1 VIPENRVENNQ
12 VIISNFFD
20 LFNPQSP
27 SETQLISK
35 PTLEGIR
42 EGNVAVNFENGNLG
56 IPVLNILN
64 QKKNNSKITESKNL
78 LSESEDQPFD
88 MMEFVNLC
96 KDYFQ
101 DIRSSNKIKKGS
113 NILIINKE
121 SYQNLP
127 PTFIDEL
134 VNFINLSAS
143 MLGRDNLFFF
153 HSNEK
158 RFLLPTDISTIN
170 RLQRVFVSF
179 KRLDEAEKLKYERL
193 KYRSGAFKLSRKLAI
208 YLFVLS
214 EMIDDEV
221 NDPKEFFEKI
231 NSNYEGESIQYISD
245 LEFSLL
251 ETMHDDGI
259 LTLES
264 NGDELPTLKPFE
276 GYVLPSVASKN
287 KKQEHKLDPN
297 LEILS
302 GQAKEKPEKIVSVIN
317 SADKVYAPPVE
328 MDEKILRTW
337 SGSMKLR
344 DFKYRSNVSMRGRFI
359 LTNNRLIIYR
369 KKFGIFPAIPFIGY
383 VRPNNRMM
391 FIILRLIS
399 YISRFRH
406 VVTAVVR
413 TVGLP
418 VILAFI
424 LGLDKVGN
432 FTDQIPISFP
442 DIPGFSNSF
451 DFLVEN
457 PEVAAGVIGGF
468 SGLSMLF
475 RILFFRSL
483 AITVIPLTM
492 FGGLQ
497 AHPKNSGLSQ
507 FICKPRGSDK
517 LPGLSHGLPFT
528 TYVRSQSLSTLPSY
542 LNNQSILLSL
552 IALSNQPTSK

>member
-1 VIPENRVENNQ
+1 
-12 VIISNFFD
+12 
-20 LFNPQSP
+20 
-27 SETQLISK
+27 
-35 PTLEGIR
+35 
-42 EGNVAVNFENGNLG
+42 
-56 IPVLNILN
+56 
-64 QKKNNSKITESKNL
+64 
-78 LSESEDQPFD
+78 
-88 MMEFVNLC
+88 
-96 KDYFQ
+96 
-101 DIRSSNKIKKGS
+101 
-113 NILIINKE
+113 
-121 SYQNLP
+121 
-127 PTFIDEL
+127 L
-134 VNFINLSAS
+134 VNFINFNSA
-143 MLGRDNLFFF
+143 LIRKDNLFFF

-158 RFLLPTDISTIN
+158 RFLLPTDTSTIN
-170 RLQRVFVSF
+170 RLQRVLISF
-179 KRLDEAEKLKYERL
+179 KRLDEDEKIKHERS
-193 KYRSGAFKLSRKLAI
+193 KYRSGAFKLSKKLAI
-208 YLFVLS
+208 YLLVLS
-214 EMIDDEV
+214 EMIDDEA

-231 NSNYEGESIQYISD
+231 NSNYEGQSLQYISD

-251 ETMHDDGI
+251 ETMYDDGI
-259 LTLES
+259 LTLGS
-264 NGDELPTLKPFE
+264 NGDELSTLERFE
-276 GYVLPSVASKN
+276 GYVLPPATSK
-287 KKQEHKLDPN
+287 KEKQEYKLDPN

-302 GQAKEKPEKIVSVIN
+302 DQAKEKPEKIVSVIN
-317 SADKVYAPPVE
+317 SADKAYAPPEE
-328 MDEKILRTW
+328 MDEKIVRTW

-406 VVTAVVR
+406 VVTAIVR

-418 VILAFI
+418 VIFAFI
-424 LGLDKVGN
+424 LSLDTMRN
-432 FTDQIPISFP
+432 FAGQIPISFP

-475 RILFFRSL
+475 RILFFRRV

-497 AHPKNSGLSQ
+497 THPKKSGLPQ

-517 LPGLSHGLPFT
+517 LPGLNHGLPFT
-528 TYVRSQSLSTLPSY
+528 THVRSQSLSTLPSY
-542 LNNQSILLSL
+542 LNNQSIILSL
-552 IALSNQPTSK
+552 IAPSNKPSSN

>member
-1 VIPENRVENNQ
+1 
-12 VIISNFFD
+12 
-20 LFNPQSP
+20 
-27 SETQLISK
+27 
-35 PTLEGIR
+35 
-42 EGNVAVNFENGNLG
+42 
-56 IPVLNILN
+56 
-64 QKKNNSKITESKNL
+64 
-78 LSESEDQPFD
+78 
-88 MMEFVNLC
+88 
-96 KDYFQ
+96 
-101 DIRSSNKIKKGS
+101 
-113 NILIINKE
+113 
-121 SYQNLP
+121 
-127 PTFIDEL
+127 
-134 VNFINLSAS
+134 
-143 MLGRDNLFFF
+143 MLGSDNLFFF
-153 HSNEK
+153 HSNKK
-158 RFLLPTDISTIN
+158 RFLLPTDTLTIN
-170 RLQRVFVSF
+170 RLRVLFRF
-179 KRLDEAEKLKYERL
+179 KRLDEDEKIKHERSKYQ
-193 KYRSGAFKLSRKLAI
+193 SGAFKLSRKLAI
-208 YLFVLS
+208 YLLILS
-214 EMIDDEV
+214 EMIDDEA

-231 NSNYEGESIQYISD
+231 NSNYEGQSMQYISD

-302 GQAKEKPEKIVSVIN
+302 GQAKEKPEKIISVIN
-317 SADKVYAPPVE
+317 SADKVYAPPGEV
-328 MDEKILRTW
+328 DEKILRTW

-424 LGLDKVGN
+424 LGLDTIGN
-432 FTDQIPISFP
+432 FTDQIHISFP

-475 RILFFRSL
+475 RILFFRRV

-497 AHPKNSGLSQ
+497 THPKNSGLPQ

-517 LPGLSHGLPFT
+517 LPGLNHGLPFT
-528 TYVRSQSLSTLPSY
+528 TYVRSQSLSMLPSY
-542 LNNQSILLSL
+542 LNNQSIILSL
-552 IALSNQPTSK
+552 IALSNQPSSK